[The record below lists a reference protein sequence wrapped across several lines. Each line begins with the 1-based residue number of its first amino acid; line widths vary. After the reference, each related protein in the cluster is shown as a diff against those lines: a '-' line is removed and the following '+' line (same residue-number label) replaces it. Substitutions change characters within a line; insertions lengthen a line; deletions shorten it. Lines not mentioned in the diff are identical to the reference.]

1 MKQFIKVCES
11 RFGASTCIY
20 HYINTNQI
28 VELHIEKSQYE
39 INVEATLTNG
49 MKVIIIYKDDIVSLV
64 GVENW
69 EEISQ
74 EIEEIKERYAN
85 KD

>member
-11 RFGASTCIY
+11 RYGASTCIY

-49 MKVIIIYKDDIVSLV
+49 MKVIIIYKDDIVFLV

>member
-11 RFGASTCIY
+11 RYGASTCIY
-20 HYINTNQI
+20 HYINPNQI

-49 MKVIIIYKDDIVSLV
+49 MKVIIIYSADMESLI
-64 GVENW
+64 G
-69 EEISQ
+69 EEEWGKMKQIL
-74 EIEEIKERYAN
+74 EEMKKKYAN

>member
-11 RFGASTCIY
+11 RYGASTCIY
-20 HYINTNQI
+20 HYINPNQI

-49 MKVIIIYKDDIVSLV
+49 MKVIIIYKDDIVFLV